1 MNVSR
6 KNQKIQ
12 GCIATADRPW
22 LLLLNS
28 VCEINKHPLSST
40 PTLFSASLSN
50 SLLPFHAIILFSG
63 ARSSHQLWW
72 GLHGGLSL
80 IDGELK
86 EAGWLRQPSIT
97 SLLPHFSLPT
107 SPTEYRL
114 SGLHL
119 AAPRW
124 RVFCSPCAPVICP
137 SPRPASSLKDYIL
150 GRDLNYIACPHAP
163 STRLIILVL
172 WDENLELLFSSYH
185 SRHLQVLSVD
195 KRPISLHDCERRGNK
210 TTGFVSVTNGKQKS
224 FESCIIRKYSNSLKT
239 YHHAISC

>member
-1 MNVSR
+1 MHSNHWLSL
-6 KNQKIQ
+6 
-12 GCIATADRPW
+12 ATAPQFCMW
-22 LLLLNS
+22 
-28 VCEINKHPLSST
+28 NKQTSIIFRSHSHFCLSFNFLPPFT
-40 PTLFSASLSN
+40 PSS
-50 SLLPFHAIILFSG
+50 FSG

-80 IDGELK
+80 IAGELK

-137 SPRPASSLKDYIL
+137 TPRPASSLKDYIL
-150 GRDLNYIACPHAP
+150 GRDLNYTACPPCTQHPSHHISAP
-163 STRLIILVL
+163 RWESGAVVL
-172 WDENLELLFSSYH
+172 
-185 SRHLQVLSVD
+185 QLSLS
-195 KRPISLHDCERRGNK
+195 PLTSA
-210 TTGFVSVTNGKQKS
+210 VSG
-224 FESCIIRKYSNSLKT
+224 
-239 YHHAISC
+239 